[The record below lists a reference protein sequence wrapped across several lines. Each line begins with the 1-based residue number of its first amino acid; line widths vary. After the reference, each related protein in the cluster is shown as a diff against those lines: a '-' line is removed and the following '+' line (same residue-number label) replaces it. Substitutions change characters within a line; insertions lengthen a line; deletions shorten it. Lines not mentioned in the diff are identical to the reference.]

1 MEADKR
7 SIGHHID
14 DLAERTGAPLTL
26 VEQIRTI
33 FKRSGVRLEQDALP
47 YLEILEE
54 TFSRAALLEQ
64 DNQSARDAVDRQ
76 QENSRRFADSCLELY
91 GQLRSMEDYLQGAER
106 LSAEESAHRR
116 RQARER
122 AAARRKAAEEPGR
135 PFFVILTPSDPE

>member
-1 MEADKR
+1 MEPDRR

-14 DLAERTGAPLTL
+14 ELARRTAAPVSL
-26 VEQIRTI
+26 VEQIRAI
-33 FKRSGVRLEQDALP
+33 FVRRGVSLDQDALP

-64 DNQSARDAVDRQ
+64 DNASAREAADRQ

-91 GQLRSMEDYLQGAER
+91 GQLRSMEEYLMGSEP
-106 LSAEESAHRR
+106 LSEDESARRR

-122 AAARRKAAEEPGR
+122 AAARRKAAEDPGR
-135 PFFVILTPSDPE
+135 PYFVILTPSDPE